1 MEFWIEYQRY
11 IVVAI
16 LTLAISG
23 AITFLYKKGKT
34 IVVFLKKKTKEATRR
49 KEYEKQIEED
59 KNRRWVE
66 INNRIDTVIN
76 DLNNF
81 KKHYNYKIPN
91 SKKRIKYFTEYLNLL
106 DEGLTP
112 EQENKLLD
120 IKEMVFQL
128 YKELLV
134 SNNVSKKEKKIYS
147 EYLERE
153 NNYENNTNSGHNS

>member
-1 MEFWIEYQRY
+1 M
-11 IVVAI
+11 
-16 LTLAISG
+16 
-23 AITFLYKKGKT
+23 
-34 IVVFLKKKTKEATRR
+34 
-49 KEYEKQIEED
+49 
-59 KNRRWVE
+59 
-66 INNRIDTVIN
+66 
-76 DLNNF
+76 
-81 KKHYNYKIPN
+81 
-91 SKKRIKYFTEYLNLL
+91 L